1 MRTLTYYV
9 ATTLDG
15 FIADPSGG
23 FDFFPVPDELVS
35 VLVEE
40 FPETIPTQARAH
52 LGIDPPNKNFDA
64 VVMGRR
70 TWEPS
75 LDDGVTS
82 SYQHLKQ
89 YVFSTTMSEAPD
101 DTVTLVDS
109 DPLAYVRELKQ
120 QDGGGIWL
128 CGGGS
133 LAGALLPEIDELVDQ
148 FVEFGVGMSGQFPAF
163 DRDLGIELFVLCG
176 HRGVLTQGHRECA
189 GRQTRD
195 AAEDDGV
202 TGGAGGADTGD
213 QADIRD
219 QSVHRAEGRSAEP
232 SARDIGT
239 GVTRLVSPGPGRM
252 RCLVRIFVGR
262 HLAIVRPATGGSA
275 QIVLRR
281 RSIPW

>member
-1 MRTLTYYV
+1 LRTLTYYV

-133 LAGALLPEIDELVDQ
+133 LAGALLPEIDELVLKVSPIVAGNGIPLFRAD
-148 FVEFGVGMSGQFPAF
+148 FAPHHFDPVESRSVA
-163 DRDLGIELFVLCG
+163 
-176 HRGVLTQGHRECA
+176 
-189 GRQTRD
+189 
-195 AAEDDGV
+195 GV
-202 TGGAGGADTGD
+202 T
-213 QADIRD
+213 I
-219 QSVHRAEGRSAEP
+219 
-232 SARDIGT
+232 
-239 GVTRLVSPGPGRM
+239 TRL
-252 RCLVRIFVGR
+252 
-262 HLAIVRPATGGSA
+262 AA
-275 QIVLRR
+275 RR
-281 RSIPW
+281 